1 MNLIIGPQIF
11 NYNKYS
17 NKKVNNKTPYLQ
29 KFAGND
35 SLFFTKDNVSF
46 KGNIEST
53 ATYSLLDFIAK
64 GVTKNQKR
72 YSRIAMTYLDILESV
87 AMKLKDKGFVF
98 DRVYCEQHPVKSA
111 SSYVS
116 KIMRSKN
123 FKVPDVIRATL
134 YLKDP
139 YDLDNLNLLLSEM
152 NKRGYVVS
160 DTESTVRDLVKRGY
174 IPTEEEL
181 TNLDK
186 EIMVPDLDIRLDHI
200 DDITKLPAKFRY
212 SLSKPQKSGYEDIQI
227 RFIREFAETSK
238 NKTPIQHELIILFGP
253 KTAEAKHLESEY
265 IYNNLRRF
273 TELNMNL
280 ESAEL
285 GSNSQKAER
294 YIDLIKQLFTGKI
307 SQKLFT
313 NAKSTDVYDLN
324 DKIPIE
330 FVEHDVNLFKT
341 YFKNLVDKISSY
353 YEILKK
359 DISEEEELK
368 EIQKFSRHDKSVV
381 TEIQKKLAE
390 AIDFFNENKSTKK
403 AVDEIKKKN

>member
-1 MNLIIGPQIF
+1 MNLTIGQQIF

-29 KFAGND
+29 KLARTD
-35 SLFFTKDNVSF
+35 SVSF
-46 KGNIEST
+46 KGNIETS
-53 ATYSLLDFIAK
+53 ATSSLLDFIAR

-123 FKVPDVIRATL
+123 FKVPDTIRATL

-139 YDLDNLNLLLSEM
+139 YDLDNLNYLLSEM
-152 NKRGYVVS
+152 DKRGYVVS

-227 RFIREFAETSK
+227 RFIRDFADAGKKKS
-238 NKTPIQHELIILFGP
+238 PIQHELIILFGP
-253 KTAEAKHLESEY
+253 KTAEAKHLESNN
-265 IYNNLRRF
+265 IYSNLRKF
-273 TELNMNL
+273 DELNIKK
-280 ESAEL
+280 ETSII
-285 GSNSQKAER
+285 GSEAQKAGR
-294 YIDLIKQLFTGKI
+294 YIDLIKQMLTGKI
-307 SQKLFT
+307 SQKLFA
-313 NAKSTDVYDLN
+313 NAKNADAYDLN
-324 DKIPIE
+324 ERIPIE
-330 FVEHDVNLFKT
+330 FADHDIDSFKSYFRGLFAKLSAH
-341 YFKNLVDKISSY
+341 YDGIKKEISSN
-353 YEILKK
+353 EDLK
-359 DISEEEELK
+359 DV
-368 EIQKFSRHDKSVV
+368 QKYSKHDKSLV
-381 TEIQKKLAE
+381 TEIQKKLAG

>member
-46 KGNIEST
+46 KGNVEST

-253 KTAEAKHLESEY
+253 KTAEAKHLESENV
-265 IYNNLRRF
+265 YNNLRRLS
-273 TELNMNL
+273 ELNIVTD
-280 ESAEL
+280 SAL
-285 GSNSQKAER
+285 IGSDAQKAGR
-294 YIDLIKQLFTGKI
+294 YIDLIKQMFTGKI
-307 SQKLFT
+307 SQKLFV
-313 NAKSTDVYDLN
+313 NAKNADAYDLN
-324 DKIPIE
+324 ERIPIE
-330 FVEHDVNLFKT
+330 FLDHDVDSFKA
-341 YFKNLVDKISSY
+341 YFKGLFAKISSY
-353 YEILKK
+353 YESLKK
-359 DISEEEELK
+359 GVSSAEELK
-368 EIQKFSRHDKSVV
+368 EVQKSSRHDKTLVS
-381 TEIQKKLAE
+381 ELQKKLAKS
-390 AIDFFNENKSTKK
+390 IDMFNENKKSKK
-403 AVDEIKKKN
+403 AVDEINRKI